1 MEHFAGSHNVSTG
14 LDGRILKQTLT
25 EHDKLKLKSDFMLVR
40 EKGKKQTSP
49 FAVLLYL
56 VPDGNQSLDSV
67 KCGIICSRRF
77 DRRAVRRIM
86 PCQMIFIPR
95 REILNARMQDV
106 AVQME
111 MMFFRAKILMHSQK

>member
-77 DRRAVRRIM
+77 DRRAVRRNRA
-86 PCQMIFIPR
+86 R
-95 REILNARMQDV
+95 RL
-106 AVQME
+106 
-111 MMFFRAKILMHSQK
+111 LW

>member
-67 KCGIICSRRF
+67 
-77 DRRAVRRIM
+77 
-86 PCQMIFIPR
+86 
-95 REILNARMQDV
+95 ILNARMQDV

-111 MMFFRAKILMHSQK
+111 MMLFRAKILMHSQK